1 MHKSLPENPENLG
14 DFRPLGR
21 GISATDEGLRVDV
34 YLARN
39 FRFLSRA
46 AWQKRLDEGLVRLDG
61 RAIGAAQR
69 IREGQLLDLFY
80 PPAVEPEVDRGIY
93 PIWRKGAVMAVFKP
107 APLPMHENGLYR
119 KNTFATLLQEE
130 LGPEWAAVHRLDR
143 ETSGIVLC
151 AATYEARRA
160 LAISLA
166 SRTLEK
172 EYLAIAHGQCQERF
186 WIASGPIGDL
196 AASEIRIKKWVVPE
210 GLPSETHF
218 HVLDQKA
225 DHVLLKAHPKTG
237 RTNQIRIHA
246 AHAGHHLVGD
256 RLFYPDEQVFLEW
269 YVQGLTDEVVRRT
282 GHRRCLLHA
291 HALSFVH
298 PEDQKTYEVRCPLPE
313 DMEQFWSQLSRG
325 TSAAL

>member
-1 MHKSLPENPENLG
+1 MHKSLAENPENIG

-21 GISATDEGLRVDV
+21 PIAAPDAGMRIDA
-34 YLARN
+34 YLAKN

-46 AWQKRLDEGLVRLDG
+46 AWQKRLDSGTVRLDG
-61 RAIGAAQR
+61 RPANTAQR
-69 IREGQLLDLFY
+69 LQEGQNIDYFY
-80 PPAVEPEVDRGIY
+80 PLEVEPEVDRGIY

-107 APLPMHENGLYR
+107 APLPMHENGPYR

-151 AATYEARRA
+151 GATYEVRRD
-160 LAISLA
+160 LAQSLA
-166 SRTLEK
+166 SRSLQK
-172 EYLAIAHGQCQERF
+172 EYLAIAHGISKEPF
-186 WIASGPIGDL
+186 WIAEGPIGDL
-196 AASEIRIKKWVVPE
+196 SSSEIRIKKWVVSG

-218 HVLDQKA
+218 QVLEQKRQHILFRA
-225 DHVLLKAHPKTG
+225 FPKTG

-269 YVQGLTDEVVRRT
+269 YVDGLSEQVIAKT

-291 HALSFVH
+291 HALHFEH
-298 PEDQKTYEVRCPLPE
+298 PEDGRNYEVRCPLPE
-313 DMEQFWSQLSRG
+313 DMDTFWAGLDII
-325 TSAAL
+325 